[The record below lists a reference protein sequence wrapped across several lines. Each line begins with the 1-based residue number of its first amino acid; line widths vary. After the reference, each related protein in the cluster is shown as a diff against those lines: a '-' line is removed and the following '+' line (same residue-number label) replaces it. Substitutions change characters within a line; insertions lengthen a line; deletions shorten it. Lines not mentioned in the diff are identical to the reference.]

1 MNKNIVLLFVLFVC
15 QTAAAQH
22 KSISM
27 NTFETQLQTPLGSK
41 LERSTKKTQK
51 MLLVDVR
58 TSEEFLEGHIPGAKN
73 IDWFSKDF
81 SATFKGMK
89 KRQKIYVYCRSGK
102 RSAKAAALLDSLG
115 FKRVVNLLGGYKAYQ
130 ELK

>member
-27 NTFETQLQTPLGSK
+27 NTFETQLQTPLRSK

-58 TSEEFLEGHIPGAKN
+58 TSEEFLQGHIPGAKN

-81 SATFKGMK
+81 SAAFKGMK

>member
-1 MNKNIVLLFVLFVC
+1 
-15 QTAAAQH
+15 
-22 KSISM
+22 M

-58 TSEEFLEGHIPGAKN
+58 TSEEFLQGHIPGATN

-81 SATFKGMK
+81 SAAFKGMK